1 MKQKEDMLFFGLFSS
16 FGTKKFFENFLPWKF
31 LNPHIYG
38 QIFMIVGFLGWIF
51 LLCTLFTLK
60 FSSENQCFMVDIN
73 WCKSHLV
80 FINFSFQN
88 TTIFQKIFN
97 FYLVVEKALIAKHVQ
112 NFLLIFAIQ
121 GFKIIVFIQSIWTEM
136 ASCFS

>member
-1 MKQKEDMLFFGLFSS
+1 MKGFILGETQ
-16 FGTKKFFENFLPWKF
+16 TNFLIQSLITIKRA
-31 LNPHIYG
+31 LTACA
-38 QIFMIVGFLGWIF
+38 V
-51 LLCTLFTLK
+51 K
-60 FSSENQCFMVDIN
+60 CFMVDIN

-121 GFKIIVFIQSIWTEM
+121 GFKIIVFIQSIISKQESGI
-136 ASCFS
+136 AKNPHFVSICNCF